1 MYNKTLKLSLKII
14 LISNKLTFKNK
25 KDGFLGQFIH
35 DYSVNKTLCNQINH
49 HDGLIM
55 NAL

>member
-25 KDGFLGQFIH
+25 KDGFLGQFIR
-35 DYSVNKTLCNQINH
+35 DYGVNKTLCNQINH